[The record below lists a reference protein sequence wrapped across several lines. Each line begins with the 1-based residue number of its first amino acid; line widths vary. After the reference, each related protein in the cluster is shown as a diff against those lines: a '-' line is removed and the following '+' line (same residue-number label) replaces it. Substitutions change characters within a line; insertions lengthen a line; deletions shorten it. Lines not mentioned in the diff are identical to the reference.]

1 TALRRRLRG
10 LRLARIRIPFQAFP
24 LMAGLPAPLAVLPA
38 LPLGLLPGP
47 PALLRP
53 DPLLRRRSP
62 RVGAVHPQPALQ
74 LSQPQ
79 LQPLPQLPLGVQL
92 SPQQRVLRV
101 LRLHHGPQPGV
112 RSTKPR
118 SVISQ
123 GLTGHAPQAPTAT
136 ASRQIDKR
144 RSRLCHG
151 PRLKAQ
157 ATARTDITLRP
168 REWTPVI
175 CTTNAIESINARL
188 RRAVN
193 ARGHFPTEQAALKC
207 LYLAIRSLDPTGK
220 GRKR

>member
-1 TALRRRLRG
+1 MRPRRRGRERDRPAARAQKTWQRPLGHLLDHLRVDDLRPPGLSGLRAVQGRLAGTALRRGLRG

-24 LMAGLPAPLAVLPA
+24 RMTGLPDPLAVLPA

-74 LSQPQ
+74 LSP
-79 LQPLPQLPLGVQL
+79 PLPQFPPGVQL

-123 GLTGHAPQAPTAT
+123 GLTRHAPQAPTAA

-144 RSRLCHG
+144 RSRPCHG
-151 PRLKAQ
+151 PRLK
-157 ATARTDITLRP
+157 P
-168 REWTPVI
+168 RQPP
-175 CTTNAIESINARL
+175 A
-188 RRAVN
+188 
-193 ARGHFPTEQAALKC
+193 PT
-207 LYLAIRSLDPTGK
+207 SH
-220 GRKR
+220 